1 MTLPPI
7 ALAIWYPYVG
17 KLGALIAAFSTMFVI
32 FVLPLATYAKA
43 VYEEQK
49 DIAPLR
55 MDRDDDFERI
65 LGPDSDYSTA
75 KQTKVI
81 EINNEKDQMIFR
93 KLRFD
98 SDEES
103 PRDSMQKKSSMLT
116 SWSFHKVAL
125 ASAMLATYGITV
137 FVIQL
142 FYLA

>member
-1 MTLPPI
+1 M
-7 ALAIWYPYVG
+7 
-17 KLGALIAAFSTMFVI
+17 
-32 FVLPLATYAKA
+32 
-43 VYEEQK
+43 
-49 DIAPLR
+49 R

-65 LGPDSDYSTA
+65 LGPDSDYTTTTA
-75 KQTKVI
+75 SKRSKVI

-103 PRDSMQKKSSMLT
+103 PGDSMQKKSSMLT
-116 SWSFHKVAL
+116 SWSFGKVAL
-125 ASAMLATYGITV
+125 ASTMLATYGITV